1 MFQKKA
7 LEHVNGGTLV
17 KNERTYWV
25 DGEIGRIE
33 FCTYQVRE
41 QGKTVYNTVG
51 DVFAVLK
58 CWEWYKT
65 TGFKEI
71 SLMYGVTEQSY
82 KKTEQ
87 LINRVRHQ
95 PGATPSTTLRES
107 AEREG
112 TKVLDYVA
120 HTTTAILKHEGFS
133 ETGRPLQESAAY
145 QHDAVVVSAE
155 TVTQAIDA
163 CELSAD
169 ARAEVEQN
177 PVIYE
182 QAAESVAICL
192 DDVVVKKQKEER
204 TRSGAAHHDETP
216 SEGHDARTY
225 VHNTVAH
232 IQQQDH
238 AYTVNGRSM
247 LAVLR
252 IILGFLLNN
261 DLLQYRLQFF
271 VDGQK
276 TLQAAIVRAFSWCTN
291 VGIILDWYHLND
303 KCMRQLS
310 LAMKGR
316 VKRNTV
322 LEALTPLLWY
332 GRVDSA
338 IAALK
343 SVSEDDM
350 KNPDAI
356 RVLIGYIERHRPYL
370 PCYEVRK
377 RLGLRNSS
385 QLGEKMNDLLVS
397 GRQKHHGMSW
407 SPGGSSALAALEAI
421 KRNDEYQRWFEYGEL
436 ELKWAA

>member
-1 MFQKKA
+1 
-7 LEHVNGGTLV
+7 VV
-17 KNERTYWV
+17 KNRRTYWV
-25 DGEIGRIE
+25 DGEIGRFE
-33 FCTYQVRE
+33 FSTYQVCE
-41 QGKTVYNTVG
+41 QGETVYNTVG
-51 DVFAVLK
+51 DVFTVLK

-65 TGFKEI
+65 TGFQEL

-95 PGATPSTTLRES
+95 AGATPSTTLRES

-112 TKVLDYVA
+112 TKVLDYLE
-120 HTTTAILKHEGFS
+120 HTTTDILKDEGFS
-133 ETGRPLQESAAY
+133 EIGVPLQDSPIY
-145 QHDAVVVSAE
+145 HHDALVLSPE
-155 TVTQAIDA
+155 TVNAAIEA
-163 CELSAD
+163 CDLSAD
-169 ARAEVEQN
+169 ARAEVEKN

-182 QAAESVAICL
+182 QAAESVTICL
-192 DDVVVKKQKEER
+192 DDVVVKRQKEKR
-204 TRSGAAHHDETP
+204 IRSGAASHDETP
-216 SEGHDARTY
+216 SEEHDARKY

-238 AYTVNGRSM
+238 AYTVNGRSVP
-247 LAVLR
+247 AVLR
-252 IILGFLLNN
+252 IILGYLLQNG
-261 DLLQYRLQFF
+261 LLQYRLQFF

-276 TLQAAIVRAFSWCTN
+276 TLQAAIVRVFSWFTN
-291 VGIILDWYHLND
+291 LGIILDWYHLDD
-303 KCMRQLS
+303 KCARQLS
-310 LAMKGR
+310 LGMNGR
-316 VKRNTV
+316 IQRNTI
-322 LEALTPLLWY
+322 LETLTNLLWY

-338 IAALK
+338 IAYLN
-343 SVSEDDM
+343 SVPESDM

>member
-1 MFQKKA
+1 M
-7 LEHVNGGTLV
+7 
-17 KNERTYWV
+17 KNARTYWV

-33 FCTYQVRE
+33 FSTYQVRE

-51 DVFAVLK
+51 DVFAVLR

-65 TGFKEI
+65 TGFKEL

-87 LINRVRHQ
+87 LVNRVRHQ
-95 PGATPSTTLRES
+95 PDATPSTTLREC

-112 TKVLDYVA
+112 TEVLDAVA
-120 HTTTAILKHEGFS
+120 QKTTEILTHEGFS
-133 ETGRPLQESAAY
+133 ESGRPLQDSAAY
-145 QHDAVVVSAE
+145 RHDAVVISAE
-155 TVTQAIDA
+155 QVTQAIDE

-182 QAAESVAICL
+182 QAAESVVMCL
-192 DDVVVKKQKEER
+192 DDVVVKRQKEER
-204 TRSGAAHHDETP
+204 TRSGAASHDETP
-216 SEGHDARTY
+216 SKEHDARKY

-238 AYTVNGRSM
+238 AYTVNGRSVP
-247 LAVLR
+247 AVLR
-252 IILGFLLNN
+252 MILGFLLNN
-261 DLLQYRLQFF
+261 HLLQYRLQFF

-276 TLQAAIVRAFSWCTN
+276 TLQAAIVHAFSWCTN
-291 VGIILDWYHLND
+291 VGIILDWYHLDD
-303 KCMRQLS
+303 KCARQLS
-310 LAMKGR
+310 LAMNGR
-316 VKRNTV
+316 ALRNSV
-322 LEALTPLLWY
+322 REKLTNVLWY
-332 GRVDSA
+332 GRVESA
-338 IAALK
+338 IAYLE
-343 SVSEDDM
+343 SLSDDDV
-350 KNPDAI
+350 KNSDAV

-421 KRNDEYQRWFEYGEL
+421 KRNEEAQRWFEYGEL
-436 ELKWAA
+436 EFQWAA